1 MSEPQPIAVHDFR
14 SGDVAAALEFLK
26 RTRNELR
33 MLRRAL
39 VWADRFQVHDVNR
52 DYFEIVGVGYA
63 DAEIA
68 PILDAVNAAYN
79 PATLHDATGQ
89 PYKEFS
95 TGRRYPWA
103 QDRVM

>member
-1 MSEPQPIAVHDFR
+1 MSEPAPLAVHDFR

-39 VWADRFQVHDVNR
+39 VWPDKFQVFDVNR
-52 DYFEIVGVGYA
+52 DYFEIRGVGYG
-63 DAEIA
+63 DAEIV

-79 PATLHDATGQ
+79 PDTVHNATSE

>member
-1 MSEPQPIAVHDFR
+1 MHTPAPLAIHDFQPGEL
-14 SGDVAAALEFLK
+14 SAVVEFLK
-26 RTRNELR
+26 RARSELR
-33 MLRRAL
+33 SLHRAL
-39 VWADRFQVHDVNR
+39 VWADKFQVFDINR
-52 DYFEIVGVGYA
+52 DYFEVRGIGYGDADIV
-63 DAEIA
+63 

-79 PATLHDATGQ
+79 PDTIHAAIAE

>member
-1 MSEPQPIAVHDFR
+1 MPEPQPLAVHDYTP
-14 SGDVAAALEFLK
+14 GDLVAALEFLK

-39 VWADRFQVHDVNR
+39 VWTDKFQVFDVNR
-52 DYFEIVGVGYA
+52 DFFEIRGIGYA
-63 DAEIA
+63 DADIA
-68 PILDAVNAAYN
+68 AVLDAVNAAYN
-79 PATLHDATGQ
+79 PSTLHDATTH